1 MGRQESEIEYPF
13 LHSKGLVLGELAT
26 NFGMMVLKEEMLKLR
41 NGFHIGRYVGL
52 KTPTHLL
59 YMYV

>member
-41 NGFHIGRYVGL
+41 NGFHIGRYVCWFENPN
-52 KTPTHLL
+52 TFII
-59 YMYV
+59 YV

>member
-41 NGFHIGRYVGL
+41 NGFCIC
-52 KTPTHLL
+52 
-59 YMYV
+59 MYICRMLV

>member
-41 NGFHIGRYVGL
+41 NGFHIGR
-52 KTPTHLL
+52 
-59 YMYV
+59 